1 MLSYHD
7 SLEITCQLLR
17 RHVQASRAIQPTDHI
32 QKDLGLDSLGVM
44 ELVSDV
50 ETRFNVSIPSEMFD
64 KIETVGDVA
73 KAVTSLQRSS

>member
-1 MLSYHD
+1 MLSYD
-7 SLEITCQLLR
+7 ESLKITCQLLR
-17 RHVQASRAIQPTDHI
+17 RHVQASRAIEPSDHI

-64 KIETVGDVA
+64 KIATVGDVA
-73 KAVTSLQRSS
+73 QAVTQLQRS

>member
-1 MLSYHD
+1 MVSYED
-7 SLEITCQLLR
+7 SYDITCQLLR

-32 QKDLGLDSLGVM
+32 MKDLGLDSLGVM

-73 KAVTSLQRSS
+73 KAVAQLKRD

>member
-7 SLEITCQLLR
+7 SFEITCQLLR
-17 RHVQASRAIQPTDHI
+17 RHVVASRAIQPTDHI

-64 KIETVGDVA
+64 KIQTVGDVA
-73 KAVTSLQRSS
+73 QAVTTLQRS

>member
-1 MLSYHD
+1 MLTYPESF
-7 SLEITCQLLR
+7 EITCQLLR
-17 RHVQASRAIQPTDHI
+17 RHVPPPRAIQPTDHI

-73 KAVTSLQRSS
+73 QAVTTLQRS